1 MRLPVVTMDGPA
13 GSGKTTVSRI
23 LASKLGLVV
32 VDTGLFYRAV
42 AWVMSGLG
50 LDAGDEMLATTAAQA
65 LRLEIQADAE
75 SASGQRVLVNGEE
88 VNGDLYTQA
97 VEKIVSDVARHPDVR
112 RVLLPKQRETL
123 RTGGVVVAGR
133 DTGTVVWP
141 QAEMK
146 VYLDASV
153 EVRARRKHLEKQ
165 TGDGE
170 SDYER
175 VLALMETRDRI
186 DSRRETAPLR
196 VPDGALVIDTD
207 DLTAEE
213 VAEQIVDAYR
223 RLPAADVDAAADAM

>member
-1 MRLPVVTMDGPA
+1 MRLPVVTIDGPA

-23 LASKLGLVV
+23 LASKLGLVM

-42 AWVMSGLG
+42 AWVMAQKQLN
-50 LDAGDEMLATTAAQA
+50 AGDESLATEAAQS
-65 LRLEIQADAE
+65 LRLDISTD
-75 SASGQRVLVNGEE
+75 SKSSNGQRVAVNGHA
-88 VNGDLYTQA
+88 VNGDLYSPS
-97 VEKIVSDVARHPDVR
+97 VEKIVSDVARHPEVR

-123 RTGGVVVAGR
+123 QAGGVIVAGR

-141 QAEMK
+141 QAELK

-165 TGDGE
+165 ADEGE

-175 VLALMETRDRI
+175 VLYLMQNRDRI
-186 DSRRETAPLR
+186 DSGRETAPLT

-207 DLTAEE
+207 GFSAEE
-213 VAEQIVDAYR
+213 VAARIIDAY
-223 RLPAADVDAAADAM
+223 PGPPDADSI

>member
-1 MRLPVVTMDGPA
+1 METMRLRLPVVTMDGPA

-23 LASKLGLVV
+23 LAAELGMVV

-42 AWVMSGLG
+42 AWVMAQQG
-50 LDAGDEMLATTAAQA
+50 LDASDENQAAEA
-65 LRLEIQADAE
+65 ARSLRLEIQPDAE
-75 SASGQRVLVNGEE
+75 QGNGQRVLVNGEE
-88 VNGDLYTQA
+88 VNGKLYTPE
-97 VEKIVSDVARHPDVR
+97 VEKIVSDVARHPEVR

-123 RTGGVVVAGR
+123 RAGGVVVAGR

-146 VYLDASV
+146 VYLDASA

-175 VLALMETRDRI
+175 VLSLMQNRDRI
-186 DSRRETAPLR
+186 DSGRKTAPLR

-207 DLTAEE
+207 SFTAEE
-213 VAEQIVDAYR
+213 VAEQILAAYR
-223 RLPAADVDAAADAM
+223 RLPAAEAR